1 MGWKTID
8 GRRYQYKSEREGGR
22 VKSSYFGAGQGGTLM
37 AEMVVFERLE
47 RAAEREKSMK
57 NGRNRL
63 RRKRPSVDDSI
74 ESMPWPTRR

>member
-47 RAAEREKSMK
+47 RAAEREKLHEE
-57 NGRNRL
+57 RQE
-63 RRKRPSVDDSI
+63 SVAA
-74 ESMPWPTRR
+74 EAAVCR